1 MDLILTIEEV
11 REALYLDFDYDDKEL
26 ERLSQTAS
34 SFLLRRTGYDFAKE
48 LEKEPLAIEC
58 SIMYVRS
65 LFFGAEGYNKQFDYS
80 IGLNSLIVDLQII
93 ADEKIAEEES
103 A

>member
-1 MDLILTIEEV
+1 MNLILTVEEV

-26 ERLSQTAS
+26 ERLSQVAS
-34 SFLLRRTGYDFAKE
+34 SFLLRKTGFDFAKE

-58 SIMYVRS
+58 AIKHVRTS
-65 LFFGAEGYNKQFDYS
+65 FFGAEGYNKEFDYS

-93 ADEKIAEEES
+93 ADEKIAEEAS